1 MMDTTCMCLAAPLLL
16 VKPFYKHST
25 SLAETTTKIFLSPD
39 PTLEEEKGLMNEVM
53 FLYDQE
59 TISCNVTRAETLLA
73 WVFGDGYI
81 YETISK

>member
-1 MMDTTCMCLAAPLLL
+1 MCLAAPLLL
-16 VKPFYKHST
+16 VKPFCKHST
-25 SLAETTTKIFLSPD
+25 SLAEATTKIFLSPD

-59 TISCNVTRAETLLA
+59 TISYNVTRAETLLA

-81 YETISK
+81 